1 MEASNIVQAIKN
13 IKEKSLYREFDES
26 IPDVVT
32 RVDLEMF
39 YQRIMGLVE
48 ALEATTP
55 IEETKKIISN

>member
-32 RVDLEMF
+32 RGPGDVLSEN
-39 YQRIMGLVE
+39 YGPSRN
-48 ALEATTP
+48 
-55 IEETKKIISN
+55 S

>member
-48 ALEATTP
+48 TLEATIPT
-55 IEETKKIISN
+55 EKKES